1 MAVFEEQDP
10 HFSVLSVSV
19 CCTPHTSTIC
29 CTAALNV
36 SIFYFVILH
45 GSS

>member
-19 CCTPHTSTIC
+19 VPIIPVQYVVP
-29 CTAALNV
+29 AALNV